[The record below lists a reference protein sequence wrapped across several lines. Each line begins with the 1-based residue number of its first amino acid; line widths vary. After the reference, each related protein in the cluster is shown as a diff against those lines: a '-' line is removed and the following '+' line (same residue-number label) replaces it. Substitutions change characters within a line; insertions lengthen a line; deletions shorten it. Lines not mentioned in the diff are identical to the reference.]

1 MSTTDVN
8 LDQFIRTLI
17 HYTRITASSLS
28 NSRYMVTVTLR
39 NRHGDHSHRSITPA
53 DYLTRILA
61 ERLIS
66 EGAQKQTVLT
76 VLREFHV
83 PEIAFPGEDGEVM
96 QQIVR

>member
-1 MSTTDVN
+1 MSTTGVN
-8 LDQFIRTLI
+8 IDQFIRTLV
-17 HYTRITASSLS
+17 HYTRITAGSLS
-28 NSRYMVTVTLR
+28 DSRYLITVILR
-39 NRHGDHSHRSITPA
+39 NRGGDHSHRSITPA

-83 PEIAFPGEDGEVM
+83 PEIAFPGEDGEIM
-96 QQIVR
+96 QQVKR